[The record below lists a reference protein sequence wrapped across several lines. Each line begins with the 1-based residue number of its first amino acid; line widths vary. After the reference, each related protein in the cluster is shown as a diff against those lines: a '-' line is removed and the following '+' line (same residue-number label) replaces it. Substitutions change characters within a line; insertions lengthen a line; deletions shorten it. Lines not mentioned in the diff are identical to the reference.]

1 MAIIRIAVSGGPGAG
16 KTTLWRSIA
25 KSHRQQLVAV
35 PEVATLLF
43 SHVFP
48 GVHNEA
54 ERCAVQRAICSVQRS
69 MEQIHEGRMRED
81 QVLWC
86 DRGVPDGAGYWPHGH
101 AHFFETMQTEWQA
114 ELAHYDAVLFMES
127 AAVGGLSI
135 VSNNRTR
142 TEDLQ
147 TASALDTSLKA
158 VWQAHP
164 RFHHIPHQSDFA
176 KKLAHARQLAER
188 LLEEAGCGGLP
199 ARNPR

>member
-1 MAIIRIAVSGGPGAG
+1 MAVVRIAVSGGPGAG

-25 KSHRQQLVAV
+25 KSHRPRVQAV

-48 GVHNEA
+48 GVQNAA
-54 ERCAVQRAICSVQRS
+54 ERCAVQRAIFEVQRNL
-69 MEQIHEGRMRED
+69 EQVYEGRLTGD

-114 ELAHYDAVLFMES
+114 ELARYDAVLFLES

-135 VSNNRTR
+135 ASANRTR
-142 TEDLQ
+142 TEDLE
-147 TASALDTSLKA
+147 TASALDQRLKE
-158 VWQAHP
+158 VWLSHP
-164 RFHHIPHQSDFA
+164 RFHHIPHESDFA
-176 KKLAHARQLAER
+176 LKIAHARRLAES
-188 LLEEAGCGGLP
+188 LLP
-199 ARNPR
+199 K